1 MGVTFTKEQ
10 QQVIDLR
17 NRNLLVSAAAG
28 SGKTAVLV
36 ERIIQMILNK
46 EHPVD
51 IDRLLVVTFT
61 NAAAAEMRERIRQA
75 IDRELAVDPF
85 NGHLQKQAALLHKA
99 QITTIDSFCLFVIHN
114 HFHEIGLDPGFRV
127 ADEGELK
134 LLQQDTLNELLEQEY
149 DAADPKFLQCV
160 EYFTGGSNDRLLL
173 QYIEKLHDFAESYP
187 WPEDWLLGCMEDY
200 KAADV
205 EELNGTQWCR
215 YLTSHVCFMLQEL
228 AGKLRQACRLSER
241 PAGPYMYGEL
251 LEKEAEMLEQAS
263 MKETYQE
270 QYEIME
276 KITFGRLPSKKD
288 DSVDP
293 ALRAMAQQLRNEV
306 KKQIEKLKGD
316 FLLRS
321 PEQALAQMHRAYPMV
336 EELISLVLTYERML
350 TQKKREAN
358 MIDFGDMEHLALQI
372 LLTRE
377 DGEIVPTRA
386 AKEYREC
393 FDEILIDEYQ
403 DSNLVQEYL
412 LMAVSGEQ
420 DGRNNRFMVGD
431 VKQSIYK
438 FRLARP
444 ELFMEKYHT
453 YTKEESGCQR
463 IDLHKNFRSRREV
476 LEGVNT
482 LFQKI
487 MGQELG
493 GIVYDE
499 DAALYEGASYPENTG
514 NDTEYLI
521 FTQEEES
528 GESVRSFEARAIA
541 AKIRTLYQS
550 FQVTDK
556 ETGALRPVQYR
567 DMVILLRTNSGWAQ
581 EFKETLQKEGIP
593 AYVSLR
599 TGYFEASEIRELL
612 QFLHVIDNPRQDIPL
627 YGMMKSYFGGFGE
640 EEIAGIRAGVTDK
653 KIEGKASE
661 DKDKAGENTS
671 EENTV
676 VGDDSAEAVVAA
688 GKPVALID
696 QLRAYDG
703 DLKEKIADF
712 LTILE
717 HYRQMSVYTPIHKL
731 LEALIYTTGY
741 FQYVTAKPGG
751 EQRRANVEMLLSKAV
766 AFEQTSFYGVFHFLR
781 YIEQL
786 SKYEVDYGEA
796 DILDENADVVR
807 IMSIHKSKGLE
818 FPVCFVA
825 GLSKKFNMQD
835 TTGRLVTDMDLGMG
849 VDEID
854 SELRIQRRMTKKNV
868 VSLKMRLD
876 TLAEEMRVLYV
887 AMTRAREKLILTAV
901 VRDGEKLRE
910 QIALYENTKAEDGRM
925 RFTDLLN
932 AGSFLQFVLPAL
944 SDAQFIS
951 EGELKEQEISGE
963 CGQLLKREQF
973 MYRITREEASEEEL
987 AQKEKLRQR
996 MDRRYADEGL
1006 KELVTKTSVSELKK
1020 AQMDLDFAGELFPEK
1035 EIVPYIP
1042 AFMQEE
1048 QGMSGADRGSAYH
1061 RVMELLD
1068 FEKVLEAKAQIQ
1080 EQNQEWKQN
1089 QEQDQSQK
1097 EKHNE
1102 ENNKEMNREEN
1113 RSKKSEKSEADTY
1126 MILELERQIA
1136 LMVEKELL
1144 QKPWS
1149 EAVSVKKLVI
1159 FFQSSLAQ
1167 RMAEAQHLQKL
1178 KKEQPF
1184 VLGIAAD
1191 RVKPQ
1196 FPHEEQ
1202 VLIQGIIDAFFEEG
1216 DDLILMD
1223 YKTDAVKTGEELV
1236 KRYHTQMEYY
1246 TEALER
1252 IVGKKVKERI
1262 IYSFALGEE
1271 IRM

>member
-1 MGVTFTKEQ
+1 M
-10 QQVIDLR
+10 
-17 NRNLLVSAAAG
+17 
-28 SGKTAVLV
+28 
-36 ERIIQMILNK
+36 
-46 EHPVD
+46 
-51 IDRLLVVTFT
+51 
-61 NAAAAEMRERIRQA
+61 
-75 IDRELAVDPF
+75 
-85 NGHLQKQAALLHKA
+85 
-99 QITTIDSFCLFVIHN
+99 
-114 HFHEIGLDPGFRV
+114 
-127 ADEGELK
+127 
-134 LLQQDTLNELLEQEY
+134 
-149 DAADPKFLQCV
+149 
-160 EYFTGGSNDRLLL
+160 
-173 QYIEKLHDFAESYP
+173 
-187 WPEDWLLGCMEDY
+187 
-200 KAADV
+200 
-205 EELNGTQWCR
+205 
-215 YLTSHVCFMLQEL
+215 
-228 AGKLRQACRLSER
+228 
-241 PAGPYMYGEL
+241 
-251 LEKEAEMLEQAS
+251 
-263 MKETYQE
+263 
-270 QYEIME
+270 
-276 KITFGRLPSKKD
+276 
-288 DSVDP
+288 
-293 ALRAMAQQLRNEV
+293 
-306 KKQIEKLKGD
+306 
-316 FLLRS
+316 
-321 PEQALAQMHRAYPMV
+321 
-336 EELISLVLTYERML
+336 
-350 TQKKREAN
+350 
-358 MIDFGDMEHLALQI
+358 
-372 LLTRE
+372 
-377 DGEIVPTRA
+377 
-386 AKEYREC
+386 
-393 FDEILIDEYQ
+393 
-403 DSNLVQEYL
+403 
-412 LMAVSGEQ
+412 
-420 DGRNNRFMVGD
+420 
-431 VKQSIYK
+431 
-438 FRLARP
+438 
-444 ELFMEKYHT
+444 
-453 YTKEESGCQR
+453 
-463 IDLHKNFRSRREV
+463 
-476 LEGVNT
+476 
-482 LFQKI
+482 
-487 MGQELG
+487 
-493 GIVYDE
+493 
-499 DAALYEGASYPENTG
+499 
-514 NDTEYLI
+514 
-521 FTQEEES
+521 
-528 GESVRSFEARAIA
+528 
-541 AKIRTLYQS
+541 
-550 FQVTDK
+550 
-556 ETGALRPVQYR
+556 
-567 DMVILLRTNSGWAQ
+567 
-581 EFKETLQKEGIP
+581 
-593 AYVSLR
+593 
-599 TGYFEASEIRELL
+599 
-612 QFLHVIDNPRQDIPL
+612 
-627 YGMMKSYFGGFGE
+627 
-640 EEIAGIRAGVTDK
+640 
-653 KIEGKASE
+653 
-661 DKDKAGENTS
+661 
-671 EENTV
+671 
-676 VGDDSAEAVVAA
+676 GDDSEEAVVAA
-688 GKPVALID
+688 GKPMALID

-951 EGELKEQEISGE
+951 EGELKEQEISEE
-963 CGQLLKREQF
+963 CGQLLQREQF
-973 MYRITREEASEEEL
+973 VYQITREEASEGEL
-987 AQKEKLRQR
+987 AQKEKLQQR
-996 MDRRYADEGL
+996 MDRRYAYEGL

-1035 EIVPYIP
+1035 EVVPYIP
-1042 AFMQEE
+1042 AFMLEE

-1068 FEKVLEAKAQIQ
+1068 FEKVLEAKAQTW
-1080 EQNQEWKQN
+1080 EQDSNQWQN
-1089 QEQDQSQK
+1089 QEQDQDQDQSQQ
-1097 EKHNE
+1097 EKYNE
-1102 ENNKEMNREEN
+1102 ENKKEMNLEEN
-1113 RSKKSEKSEADTY
+1113 QSKKSEKSEADTY
-1126 MILELERQIA
+1126 MISELERQIA

-1167 RMAEAQHLQKL
+1167 RMAKAQHLQKL

>member
-1 MGVTFTKEQ
+1 MAVTFTKEQ
-10 QQVIDLR
+10 QQVIDTR

-99 QITTIDSFCLFVIHN
+99 QITTIDSFCLFVIRN

-149 DAADPKFLQCV
+149 DAADPKFLECV
-160 EYFTGGSNDRLLL
+160 EYFTGGSNDQLLI
-173 QYIEKLHDFAESYP
+173 QYIEKLYDFAESYP

-200 KAADV
+200 KIADV

-215 YLTSHVCFMLQEL
+215 YLTSHVRFMLEEL
-228 AGKLRQACRLSER
+228 AGKLRQACRLAER

-251 LEKEAEMLEQAS
+251 LEREAEMLGQAS
-263 MKETYQE
+263 KKETYQE
-270 QYEIME
+270 QYEVME

-293 ALRAMAQQLRNEV
+293 ALRTMAQQLRNEV

-321 PEQALAQMHRAYPMV
+321 PKQTLAQMQRAYPMV
-336 EELISLVLTYERML
+336 EELVSLVLTYERML

-358 MIDFGDMEHLALQI
+358 IIDFGDMEHLALQI

-377 DGEIVPTRA
+377 DGELVPTRA

-412 LMAVSGEQ
+412 LTAVSGEQ

-453 YTKEESGCQR
+453 YTKEESDCQR

-476 LEGVNT
+476 LEGVNA

-499 DAALYEGASYPENTG
+499 DAALYEGASYPENNG
-514 NDTEYLI
+514 NETEYLL

-541 AKIRTLYQS
+541 AKIRTLYQN

-567 DMVILLRTNSGWAQ
+567 DMVILLRTNSGWAE

-627 YGMMKSYFGGFGE
+627 YGTLKSYFGGFSE
-640 EEIAGIRAGVTDK
+640 EEIARIRVSATEK
-653 KIEGKASE
+653 KI
-661 DKDKAGENTS
+661 AGEDAEDNEIIGKDAEDNEIGEKEAS
-671 EENTV
+671 
-676 VGDDSAEAVVAA
+676 GEAVVTGNLPA
-688 GKPVALID
+688 ALID

-703 DLKEKIADF
+703 ELKEKIADF
-712 LTILE
+712 LAVLD
-717 HYRQMSVYTPIHKL
+717 HYRKMSVYTPIHKL

-741 FQYVTAKPGG
+741 FQYVTARPGG
-751 EQRRANVEMLLSKAV
+751 EQRRANVEMLLSKAA

-835 TTGRLVTDMDLGMG
+835 TTGRLVTDMDLGIG

-868 VSLKMRLD
+868 VSMKMRLD

-901 VRDGEKLRE
+901 VKDEEKLKE
-910 QIALYENTKAEDGRM
+910 QIALYENTKTEDGRM
-925 RFTDLLN
+925 RFTDLMN
-932 AGSFLQFVLPAL
+932 AGSFLQFVMPAL

-951 EGELKEQEISGE
+951 EGELKEQEISEE
-963 CGQLLKREQF
+963 CGQILQREQF
-973 MYRITREEASEEEL
+973 VNRITREEESEGEL
-987 AQKEKLRQR
+987 AQKEKLQQR
-996 MDRRYADEGL
+996 MNRRYADEGL

-1068 FEKVLEAKAQIQ
+1068 FEKVLEAKAKMQ
-1080 EQNQEWKQN
+1080 EQE
-1089 QEQDQSQK
+1089 
-1097 EKHNE
+1097 
-1102 ENNKEMNREEN
+1102 
-1113 RSKKSEKSEADTY
+1113 
-1126 MILELERQIA
+1126 ELERQIA

-1149 EAVSVKKLVI
+1149 EAVSVKKLAV

-1167 RMAEAQHLQKL
+1167 RMARAQHIQKL

>member
-10 QQVIDLR
+10 QQVIDTR

-85 NGHLQKQAALLHKA
+85 NEHLQKQATLLHKA
-99 QITTIDSFCLFVIHN
+99 QITTIDSFCLFVIRN

-149 DAADPKFLQCV
+149 DVADTKFLQCV
-160 EYFTGGSNDRLLL
+160 EYFTGGSNDQVLI
-173 QYIEKLHDFAESYP
+173 QYIEKLYDFAESYP

-200 KAADV
+200 KITDV

-215 YLTSHVCFMLQEL
+215 YLTSHVRFMLEEL

-263 MKETYQE
+263 KKETYQE
-270 QYEIME
+270 QYEVME

-293 ALRAMAQQLRNEV
+293 ALRVMAQQLRNEV

-321 PEQALAQMHRAYPMV
+321 PEQALAQMQRAYPMV
-336 EELISLVLTYERML
+336 EELVSLVLTYERML
-350 TQKKREAN
+350 TQKKRKAN
-358 MIDFGDMEHLALQI
+358 IIDFGDMEHLALQI
-372 LLTRE
+372 LLTKE
-377 DGEIVPTRA
+377 DGEIVPTKA

-412 LMAVSGEQ
+412 LTAVSGEQ

-453 YTKEESGCQR
+453 YTKEESDCQR

-499 DAALYEGASYPENTG
+499 DAALYEGASYPENNG
-514 NDTEYLI
+514 NETEYLL

-541 AKIRTLYQS
+541 AKIRTLYQN

-567 DMVILLRTNSGWAQ
+567 DMVILLRTNSGWAE

-627 YGMMKSYFGGFGE
+627 YGTLKSYFGGFSE
-640 EEIAGIRAGVTDK
+640 EEIARIRVGA
-653 KIEGKASE
+653 
-661 DKDKAGENTS
+661 
-671 EENTV
+671 NTV
-676 VGDDSAEAVVAA
+676 VENASKETVVAVNR
-688 GKPVALID
+688 PTALID
-696 QLRAYDG
+696 QLRVYDG
-703 DLKEKIADF
+703 ELKEKIADF
-712 LTILE
+712 LATLD
-717 HYRQMSVYTPIHKL
+717 HYRKMSVYTPIHNL

-751 EQRRANVEMLLSKAV
+751 EQRRANVEMLLSKAA

-835 TTGRLVTDMDLGMG
+835 TTGRLVTDMDLGIG

-901 VRDGEKLRE
+901 VKDEEKLKE
-910 QIALYENTKAEDGRM
+910 QIALYENTKTEDGRM
-925 RFTDLLN
+925 RFTDLMN

-951 EGELKEQEISGE
+951 EGELKEQEISEE
-963 CGQLLKREQF
+963 CGQILQREQF
-973 MYRITREEASEEEL
+973 VYRITREEASEGEL
-987 AQKEKLRQR
+987 AQKEKLQQR

-1068 FEKVLEAKAQIQ
+1068 FEKVL
-1080 EQNQEWKQN
+1080 NQENK
-1089 QEQDQSQK
+1089 
-1097 EKHNE
+1097 
-1102 ENNKEMNREEN
+1102 KEMNREEN
-1113 RSKKSEKSEADTY
+1113 QSKKSEKSGADTY
-1126 MILELERQIA
+1126 MITELERQIA
-1136 LMVEKELL
+1136 VMVEKELL

-1149 EAVSVKKLVI
+1149 EAVSVKKLVV
-1159 FFQSSLAQ
+1159 FFKSSLAQ
-1167 RMAEAQHLQKL
+1167 RMAKAQHLQKL

>member
-1 MGVTFTKEQ
+1 
-10 QQVIDLR
+10 
-17 NRNLLVSAAAG
+17 
-28 SGKTAVLV
+28 
-36 ERIIQMILNK
+36 
-46 EHPVD
+46 
-51 IDRLLVVTFT
+51 
-61 NAAAAEMRERIRQA
+61 
-75 IDRELAVDPF
+75 
-85 NGHLQKQAALLHKA
+85 
-99 QITTIDSFCLFVIHN
+99 
-114 HFHEIGLDPGFRV
+114 
-127 ADEGELK
+127 
-134 LLQQDTLNELLEQEY
+134 
-149 DAADPKFLQCV
+149 
-160 EYFTGGSNDRLLL
+160 
-173 QYIEKLHDFAESYP
+173 
-187 WPEDWLLGCMEDY
+187 
-200 KAADV
+200 
-205 EELNGTQWCR
+205 
-215 YLTSHVCFMLQEL
+215 
-228 AGKLRQACRLSER
+228 
-241 PAGPYMYGEL
+241 
-251 LEKEAEMLEQAS
+251 
-263 MKETYQE
+263 
-270 QYEIME
+270 
-276 KITFGRLPSKKD
+276 
-288 DSVDP
+288 
-293 ALRAMAQQLRNEV
+293 
-306 KKQIEKLKGD
+306 
-316 FLLRS
+316 
-321 PEQALAQMHRAYPMV
+321 
-336 EELISLVLTYERML
+336 
-350 TQKKREAN
+350 
-358 MIDFGDMEHLALQI
+358 
-372 LLTRE
+372 
-377 DGEIVPTRA
+377 
-386 AKEYREC
+386 
-393 FDEILIDEYQ
+393 
-403 DSNLVQEYL
+403 
-412 LMAVSGEQ
+412 
-420 DGRNNRFMVGD
+420 
-431 VKQSIYK
+431 
-438 FRLARP
+438 
-444 ELFMEKYHT
+444 
-453 YTKEESGCQR
+453 
-463 IDLHKNFRSRREV
+463 
-476 LEGVNT
+476 
-482 LFQKI
+482 
-487 MGQELG
+487 
-493 GIVYDE
+493 
-499 DAALYEGASYPENTG
+499 
-514 NDTEYLI
+514 
-521 FTQEEES
+521 
-528 GESVRSFEARAIA
+528 
-541 AKIRTLYQS
+541 
-550 FQVTDK
+550 
-556 ETGALRPVQYR
+556 
-567 DMVILLRTNSGWAQ
+567 
-581 EFKETLQKEGIP
+581 
-593 AYVSLR
+593 
-599 TGYFEASEIRELL
+599 
-612 QFLHVIDNPRQDIPL
+612 
-627 YGMMKSYFGGFGE
+627 
-640 EEIAGIRAGVTDK
+640 
-653 KIEGKASE
+653 
-661 DKDKAGENTS
+661 
-671 EENTV
+671 
-676 VGDDSAEAVVAA
+676 
-688 GKPVALID
+688 
-696 QLRAYDG
+696 
-703 DLKEKIADF
+703 
-712 LTILE
+712 
-717 HYRQMSVYTPIHKL
+717 MSVYTPIHKL

-951 EGELKEQEISGE
+951 EGELKEQEISEE
-963 CGQLLKREQF
+963 CGQLLQREQF

-1167 RMAEAQHLQKL
+1167 RMAKAQHLQKL

>member
-10 QQVIDLR
+10 QQVIDTR

-85 NGHLQKQAALLHKA
+85 NEHLQKQAALLHKA
-99 QITTIDSFCLFVIHN
+99 QITTIDSFCLFAIRN

-149 DAADPKFLQCV
+149 DAADTKFLQCV
-160 EYFTGGSNDRLLL
+160 EYFTGGSNDQVLI
-173 QYIEKLHDFAESYP
+173 QYIEKLYDFAESYP

-200 KAADV
+200 KIADV
-205 EELNGTQWCR
+205 EELNGTQWCS
-215 YLTSHVCFMLQEL
+215 YLTSHVRFMLEEL
-228 AGKLRQACRLSER
+228 AGKLRQACGLSER

-263 MKETYQE
+263 KKETYQE
-270 QYEIME
+270 QYEVME

-321 PEQALAQMHRAYPMV
+321 PEQALAQMQRACPMV
-336 EELISLVLTYERML
+336 EELVSLVLTYERML

-358 MIDFGDMEHLALQI
+358 IIDFGDMEHLALQI
-372 LLTRE
+372 LLTKE
-377 DGEIVPTRA
+377 DGEIVPTKA

-412 LMAVSGEQ
+412 LTAVSGEQ

-453 YTKEESGCQR
+453 YTKEESDCQR

-499 DAALYEGASYPENTG
+499 EAALYEGASYPENTG
-514 NDTEYLI
+514 NETEYLI

-541 AKIRTLYQS
+541 AKIRTLYQN

-567 DMVILLRTNSGWAQ
+567 DMVILLRTNSGWAE

-627 YGMMKSYFGGFGE
+627 YGTLKSYFGGFSE
-640 EEIAGIRAGVTDK
+640 EEIARIRVDETVK
-653 KIEGKASE
+653 KI
-661 DKDKAGENTS
+661 
-671 EENTV
+671 
-676 VGDDSAEAVVAA
+676 A
-688 GKPVALID
+688 GKGALEEAAVTVNRPAALID
-696 QLRAYDG
+696 QLRAYAG
-703 DLKEKIADF
+703 ELREKIEDF
-712 LTILE
+712 LATLD
-717 HYRQMSVYTPIHKL
+717 HYRKMSVYTPIHKL

-751 EQRRANVEMLLSKAV
+751 EQRRANVEMLLSKAA

-835 TTGRLVTDMDLGMG
+835 TTGRLVTDMDLGIG

-901 VRDGEKLRE
+901 VKDEEKLKE
-910 QIALYENTKAEDGRM
+910 QIALYENTKADDGRM
-925 RFTDLLN
+925 RFTDLMN

-951 EGELKEQEISGE
+951 EGELKEQEISEE
-963 CGQLLKREQF
+963 CGQILQREQF
-973 MYRITREEASEEEL
+973 VYRITSKEASEGEL
-987 AQKEKLRQR
+987 AQKEKLQQR

-1068 FEKVLEAKAQIQ
+1068 FEKVL
-1080 EQNQEWKQN
+1080 NQ
-1089 QEQDQSQK
+1089 
-1097 EKHNE
+1097 

-1113 RSKKSEKSEADTY
+1113 QSKKSEKSGADTY
-1126 MILELERQIA
+1126 MISELERQIA
-1136 LMVEKELL
+1136 VMVEKELL

-1149 EAVSVKKLVI
+1149 EAVSVKKLVV
-1159 FFQSSLAQ
+1159 FFKSSLAQ
-1167 RMAEAQHLQKL
+1167 RMAKAQHLQKL

-1216 DDLILMD
+1216 DDLVLMD

-1246 TEALER
+1246 TEALEC

>member
-1 MGVTFTKEQ
+1 
-10 QQVIDLR
+10 
-17 NRNLLVSAAAG
+17 
-28 SGKTAVLV
+28 
-36 ERIIQMILNK
+36 
-46 EHPVD
+46 
-51 IDRLLVVTFT
+51 
-61 NAAAAEMRERIRQA
+61 
-75 IDRELAVDPF
+75 
-85 NGHLQKQAALLHKA
+85 
-99 QITTIDSFCLFVIHN
+99 
-114 HFHEIGLDPGFRV
+114 
-127 ADEGELK
+127 
-134 LLQQDTLNELLEQEY
+134 
-149 DAADPKFLQCV
+149 
-160 EYFTGGSNDRLLL
+160 
-173 QYIEKLHDFAESYP
+173 
-187 WPEDWLLGCMEDY
+187 
-200 KAADV
+200 
-205 EELNGTQWCR
+205 
-215 YLTSHVCFMLQEL
+215 
-228 AGKLRQACRLSER
+228 
-241 PAGPYMYGEL
+241 
-251 LEKEAEMLEQAS
+251 
-263 MKETYQE
+263 
-270 QYEIME
+270 
-276 KITFGRLPSKKD
+276 
-288 DSVDP
+288 
-293 ALRAMAQQLRNEV
+293 
-306 KKQIEKLKGD
+306 
-316 FLLRS
+316 
-321 PEQALAQMHRAYPMV
+321 
-336 EELISLVLTYERML
+336 
-350 TQKKREAN
+350 
-358 MIDFGDMEHLALQI
+358 
-372 LLTRE
+372 
-377 DGEIVPTRA
+377 
-386 AKEYREC
+386 
-393 FDEILIDEYQ
+393 
-403 DSNLVQEYL
+403 
-412 LMAVSGEQ
+412 
-420 DGRNNRFMVGD
+420 
-431 VKQSIYK
+431 
-438 FRLARP
+438 
-444 ELFMEKYHT
+444 
-453 YTKEESGCQR
+453 
-463 IDLHKNFRSRREV
+463 
-476 LEGVNT
+476 
-482 LFQKI
+482 
-487 MGQELG
+487 
-493 GIVYDE
+493 
-499 DAALYEGASYPENTG
+499 
-514 NDTEYLI
+514 
-521 FTQEEES
+521 
-528 GESVRSFEARAIA
+528 
-541 AKIRTLYQS
+541 
-550 FQVTDK
+550 
-556 ETGALRPVQYR
+556 
-567 DMVILLRTNSGWAQ
+567 
-581 EFKETLQKEGIP
+581 
-593 AYVSLR
+593 
-599 TGYFEASEIRELL
+599 
-612 QFLHVIDNPRQDIPL
+612 
-627 YGMMKSYFGGFGE
+627 
-640 EEIAGIRAGVTDK
+640 
-653 KIEGKASE
+653 
-661 DKDKAGENTS
+661 
-671 EENTV
+671 
-676 VGDDSAEAVVAA
+676 
-688 GKPVALID
+688 
-696 QLRAYDG
+696 
-703 DLKEKIADF
+703 
-712 LTILE
+712 
-717 HYRQMSVYTPIHKL
+717 MSVYTPIHKL

-973 MYRITREEASEEEL
+973 MYRITREEAPEEEL

-1167 RMAEAQHLQKL
+1167 RMAKAQHLQKL

>member
-85 NGHLQKQAALLHKA
+85 NEHLQKQAALLHKA
-99 QITTIDSFCLFVIHN
+99 QITTIDSFCLFVIRN

-149 DAADPKFLQCV
+149 DAADSKFLQCV
-160 EYFTGGSNDRLLL
+160 EYFTGGSNDRLLM

-187 WPEDWLLGCMEDY
+187 WPEDWLLGCMADY

-215 YLTSHVCFMLQEL
+215 YLTSHVRFMLQEL

-251 LEKEAEMLEQAS
+251 LEKETEMLEQAS
-263 MKETYQE
+263 KKETYQE
-270 QYEIME
+270 QYEVME

-321 PEQALAQMHRAYPMV
+321 PEQALAQMHRAYPMI
-336 EELISLVLTYERML
+336 EELVSLVLTYERML

-358 MIDFGDMEHLALQI
+358 IIDFGDMEHLALQI

-412 LMAVSGEQ
+412 LTAVSGEQ

-453 YTKEESGCQR
+453 YTKEESNCQR

-567 DMVILLRTNSGWAQ
+567 DMVILLRTNSGWAE

-627 YGMMKSYFGGFGE
+627 YGTLKSYFGGFGE

-661 DKDKAGENTS
+661 DEDKVAENTS

-676 VGDDSAEAVVAA
+676 VGNDSAEAAVAA
-688 GKPVALID
+688 NKPMALID
-696 QLRAYDG
+696 QLRAYEG

-712 LTILE
+712 LTILD

-825 GLSKKFNMQD
+825 GLAKKFNMQD

-951 EGELKEQEISGE
+951 EGELKEQEISEE
-963 CGQLLKREQF
+963 CGQLLQREQF
-973 MYRITREEASEEEL
+973 VYRITREEASEGEL
-987 AQKEKLRQR
+987 AQKKKLQQR
-996 MDRRYADEGL
+996 MDRRYAYEGL

-1042 AFMQEE
+1042 AFMLEE

-1097 EKHNE
+1097 EEHNE

-1178 KKEQPF
+1178 KKEQLF

>member
-1 MGVTFTKEQ
+1 MAVTFTKEQ
-10 QQVIDLR
+10 QQVIDTR

-99 QITTIDSFCLFVIHN
+99 QITTIDSFCLFVIRN

-149 DAADPKFLQCV
+149 DAADPKFLECV
-160 EYFTGGSNDRLLL
+160 EYFTGGSNDQLLI
-173 QYIEKLHDFAESYP
+173 QYIEKLYDFAESYP

-200 KAADV
+200 KIADV

-215 YLTSHVCFMLQEL
+215 YLTSHVRFMLEEL
-228 AGKLRQACRLSER
+228 AGKLRQACRLAER

-251 LEKEAEMLEQAS
+251 LEREAEMLGQAS
-263 MKETYQE
+263 KKETYQE
-270 QYEIME
+270 QYEVME

-293 ALRAMAQQLRNEV
+293 ALRTMAQQLRNEV

-321 PEQALAQMHRAYPMV
+321 PKQTLAQMQRAYPMV
-336 EELISLVLTYERML
+336 EELVSLVLTYERML

-358 MIDFGDMEHLALQI
+358 IIDFGDMEHLALQI

-377 DGEIVPTRA
+377 DGELVPTRA

-412 LMAVSGEQ
+412 LTAVSGEQ

-453 YTKEESGCQR
+453 YTKEESDCQR

-476 LEGVNT
+476 LEGVNA

-499 DAALYEGASYPENTG
+499 DAALYEGASYPENNG
-514 NDTEYLI
+514 NETEYLL

-541 AKIRTLYQS
+541 AKIRTLYQN

-567 DMVILLRTNSGWAQ
+567 DMVILLRTNSGWAE

-627 YGMMKSYFGGFGE
+627 YGTLKSYFGGFSE
-640 EEIAGIRAGVTDK
+640 EEIARIRVSATEK
-653 KIEGKASE
+653 KI
-661 DKDKAGENTS
+661 AGEDAEDNEIIGKDAEDNEIGEKEAS
-671 EENTV
+671 
-676 VGDDSAEAVVAA
+676 GEAVVTGNLPA
-688 GKPVALID
+688 ALID

-703 DLKEKIADF
+703 ELKEKIADF
-712 LTILE
+712 LAVLD
-717 HYRQMSVYTPIHKL
+717 HYRKMSVYTPIHKL

-741 FQYVTAKPGG
+741 FQYVTARPGG
-751 EQRRANVEMLLSKAV
+751 EQRRANVEMLLSKAA

-835 TTGRLVTDMDLGMG
+835 TTGRLVTDMDLGIG

-868 VSLKMRLD
+868 VSMKMRLD

-901 VRDGEKLRE
+901 VKDEEKLKE
-910 QIALYENTKAEDGRM
+910 QIALYENTKTEDGRM
-925 RFTDLLN
+925 RFTDLMN
-932 AGSFLQFVLPAL
+932 AGSFLQFVMPAL

-951 EGELKEQEISGE
+951 EGELKEQEISEE
-963 CGQLLKREQF
+963 CGQILQREQF
-973 MYRITREEASEEEL
+973 VNRITREEESEGEL
-987 AQKEKLRQR
+987 AQKEKLQQR
-996 MDRRYADEGL
+996 MNRRYADEGL

-1068 FEKVLEAKAQIQ
+1068 FEKVLEAKAKMQ
-1080 EQNQEWKQN
+1080 EQE
-1089 QEQDQSQK
+1089 
-1097 EKHNE
+1097 
-1102 ENNKEMNREEN
+1102 
-1113 RSKKSEKSEADTY
+1113 
-1126 MILELERQIA
+1126 ELERQIA

-1149 EAVSVKKLVI
+1149 EAVSVKKLAV

-1167 RMAEAQHLQKL
+1167 RMARAQHLQKL

>member
-1 MGVTFTKEQ
+1 
-10 QQVIDLR
+10 
-17 NRNLLVSAAAG
+17 
-28 SGKTAVLV
+28 
-36 ERIIQMILNK
+36 
-46 EHPVD
+46 
-51 IDRLLVVTFT
+51 
-61 NAAAAEMRERIRQA
+61 
-75 IDRELAVDPF
+75 
-85 NGHLQKQAALLHKA
+85 
-99 QITTIDSFCLFVIHN
+99 
-114 HFHEIGLDPGFRV
+114 
-127 ADEGELK
+127 
-134 LLQQDTLNELLEQEY
+134 
-149 DAADPKFLQCV
+149 
-160 EYFTGGSNDRLLL
+160 
-173 QYIEKLHDFAESYP
+173 
-187 WPEDWLLGCMEDY
+187 
-200 KAADV
+200 
-205 EELNGTQWCR
+205 
-215 YLTSHVCFMLQEL
+215 
-228 AGKLRQACRLSER
+228 
-241 PAGPYMYGEL
+241 
-251 LEKEAEMLEQAS
+251 
-263 MKETYQE
+263 
-270 QYEIME
+270 
-276 KITFGRLPSKKD
+276 
-288 DSVDP
+288 
-293 ALRAMAQQLRNEV
+293 
-306 KKQIEKLKGD
+306 
-316 FLLRS
+316 
-321 PEQALAQMHRAYPMV
+321 
-336 EELISLVLTYERML
+336 
-350 TQKKREAN
+350 
-358 MIDFGDMEHLALQI
+358 
-372 LLTRE
+372 
-377 DGEIVPTRA
+377 
-386 AKEYREC
+386 
-393 FDEILIDEYQ
+393 
-403 DSNLVQEYL
+403 
-412 LMAVSGEQ
+412 
-420 DGRNNRFMVGD
+420 
-431 VKQSIYK
+431 
-438 FRLARP
+438 
-444 ELFMEKYHT
+444 MEKYHT
-453 YTKEESGCQR
+453 YTKEESDCQR

-487 MGQELG
+487 MGKELG

-499 DAALYEGASYPENTG
+499 DAALYEGASYPENNG
-514 NDTEYLI
+514 NETEYLL

-541 AKIRTLYQS
+541 AKIRALYQN

-567 DMVILLRTNSGWAQ
+567 DMVILLRTNSGWAE

-627 YGMMKSYFGGFGE
+627 YGTLKSYFGGFSE
-640 EEIAGIRAGVTDK
+640 EEIARIRVGETGR
-653 KIEGKASE
+653 KI
-661 DKDKAGENTS
+661 
-671 EENTV
+671 
-676 VGDDSAEAVVAA
+676 A
-688 GKPVALID
+688 GKGALEEVAVTVNRPAALID
-696 QLRAYDG
+696 QLRAYEG
-703 DLKEKIADF
+703 ELKEKIADF
-712 LTILE
+712 LTTLD

-741 FQYVTAKPGG
+741 FQYVTAKLGG
-751 EQRRANVEMLLSKAV
+751 EQRRANVEMLLSKAA

-835 TTGRLVTDMDLGMG
+835 TTGRLVTDMDLGIG

-901 VRDGEKLRE
+901 VKDEEKLKE
-910 QIALYENTKAEDGRM
+910 QIALYENTKADDGRM

-951 EGELKEQEISGE
+951 EGELKEQEISEE
-963 CGQLLKREQF
+963 CGQILQREQF
-973 MYRITREEASEEEL
+973 VYRITREEESEGEL
-987 AQKEKLRQR
+987 AQKEKLQQR

-1068 FEKVLEAKAQIQ
+1068 FEKVLEVEAKAKTWEQ
-1080 EQNQEWKQN
+1080 EQE
-1089 QEQDQSQK
+1089 
-1097 EKHNE
+1097 
-1102 ENNKEMNREEN
+1102 
-1113 RSKKSEKSEADTY
+1113 
-1126 MILELERQIA
+1126 ELERQIA
-1136 LMVEKELL
+1136 LMVEKDLL

-1149 EAVSVKKLVI
+1149 EAISVKKLVV

-1167 RMAEAQHLQKL
+1167 RMARAQHLQKL

>member
-10 QQVIDLR
+10 QQVIDTR
-17 NRNLLVSAAAG
+17 NRNLLISAAAG

-61 NAAAAEMRERIRQA
+61 NAAAAQMRERIRQA
-75 IDRELAVDPF
+75 IDRELSQDPF
-85 NGHLQKQAALLHKA
+85 NEHLQRQAALLHKA
-99 QITTIDSFCLFVIHN
+99 QITTIDSFCLFVIRN

-149 DAADPKFLQCV
+149 DAADTKFLQCV
-160 EYFTGGSNDRLLL
+160 EYFTGGSNDRLLI
-173 QYIEKLHDFAESYP
+173 QYIEKLYDFAESYP
-187 WPEDWLLGCMEDY
+187 WPGDWLSGCLEDY
-200 KAADV
+200 KIADV

-215 YLTSHVCFMLQEL
+215 YLTSHVCFMLEEL
-228 AGKLRQACRLSER
+228 AGKLRHACRLAEC

-263 MKETYQE
+263 KKETYQE
-270 QYEIME
+270 QYEVME

-306 KKQIEKLKGD
+306 KKQIEKLKGE

-321 PEQALAQMHRAYPMV
+321 PEQALAQMQRAYPMV
-336 EELISLVLTYERML
+336 EELVLLVLTYERML

-358 MIDFGDMEHLALQI
+358 IIDFGDMEHLALQI
-372 LLTRE
+372 LLTKE
-377 DGEIVPTRA
+377 DGKIVPTKA

-412 LMAVSGEQ
+412 LTAVSGEQ

-453 YTKEESGCQR
+453 YTKEESDCQR

-499 DAALYEGASYPENTG
+499 DAALYEGASYPENNG
-514 NDTEYLI
+514 NKTEYLI

-541 AKIRTLYQS
+541 SKIRTLYQS

-567 DMVILLRTNSGWAQ
+567 DMVILLRTNSGWAE

-627 YGMMKSYFGGFGE
+627 YGTLKSYFGGFSE
-640 EEIAGIRAGVTDK
+640 EEIARIRVGSTDNRP
-653 KIEGKASE
+653 A
-661 DKDKAGENTS
+661 
-671 EENTV
+671 
-676 VGDDSAEAVVAA
+676 
-688 GKPVALID
+688 ALID

-712 LTILE
+712 LVTLDY
-717 HYRQMSVYTPIHKL
+717 YRKISVYTPIHKL

-751 EQRRANVEMLLSKAV
+751 EQRRANVEMLLSKAA

-835 TTGRLVTDMDLGMG
+835 TTGRLVTDMDLGIG

-901 VRDGEKLRE
+901 VKDEEKLKE
-910 QIALYENTKAEDGRM
+910 QIALYENTKGEDGRM
-925 RFTDLLN
+925 RFTDLMN

-951 EGELKEQEISGE
+951 EGELKEQKIIEE
-963 CGQLLKREQF
+963 CGQILQREQF
-973 MYRITREEASEEEL
+973 VYRITSQEASEGEL
-987 AQKEKLRQR
+987 LQKQKLQQR
-996 MDRRYADEGL
+996 MDRRYAYEGL

-1042 AFMQEE
+1042 SFMQEAQE
-1048 QGMSGADRGSAYH
+1048 MSGADRGSAYH

-1068 FEKVLEAKAQIQ
+1068 FEKVL
-1080 EQNQEWKQN
+1080 
-1089 QEQDQSQK
+1089 DR
-1097 EKHNE
+1097 
-1102 ENNKEMNREEN
+1102 ENNKEMNREEK
-1113 RSKKSEKSEADTY
+1113 RSKESEKSGADTY

-1149 EAVSVKKLVI
+1149 EAVSMKKLVV
-1159 FFQSSLAQ
+1159 FFKTSLAQ
-1167 RMAEAQHLQKL
+1167 RMAKAQHLQKL

-1216 DDLILMD
+1216 DDLVLMD

>member
-1 MGVTFTKEQ
+1 MAVTFTKEQ
-10 QQVIDLR
+10 QQVIDTR

-99 QITTIDSFCLFVIHN
+99 QITTIDSFCLFVIRN

-149 DAADPKFLQCV
+149 DAADPKFLECV
-160 EYFTGGSNDRLLL
+160 EYFTGGSNDQLLI
-173 QYIEKLHDFAESYP
+173 QYIEKLYDFAESYP

-200 KAADV
+200 KIADV

-215 YLTSHVCFMLQEL
+215 YLTSHVRFMLEEL
-228 AGKLRQACRLSER
+228 AGKLRQACRLAER

-251 LEKEAEMLEQAS
+251 LEREAEMLGQAS
-263 MKETYQE
+263 KKETYQE
-270 QYEIME
+270 QYEVME

-293 ALRAMAQQLRNEV
+293 ALRTMAQQLRNEV

-321 PEQALAQMHRAYPMV
+321 PKQTLAQMQRACPMV
-336 EELISLVLTYERML
+336 EELVSLVLTYERML

-358 MIDFGDMEHLALQI
+358 IIDFGDMEHLALQI
-372 LLTRE
+372 LLTKE
-377 DGEIVPTRA
+377 DGEIVPTKA

-412 LMAVSGEQ
+412 LTAVSGEQ

-453 YTKEESGCQR
+453 YTKEESDCQR

-476 LEGVNT
+476 LEGVNI

-499 DAALYEGASYPENTG
+499 DAALYEGAFYPENTG
-514 NDTEYLI
+514 NETEYLI

-541 AKIRTLYQS
+541 AKIRTLYQN

-567 DMVILLRTNSGWAQ
+567 DMVILLRTNSGWAE

-627 YGMMKSYFGGFGE
+627 YGTLKSYFGGFSE
-640 EEIAGIRAGVTDK
+640 EEIARIRVSATEK
-653 KIEGKASE
+653 KI
-661 DKDKAGENTS
+661 AGEDAEDNEIIGEDAEDNEIGEKEAS
-671 EENTV
+671 
-676 VGDDSAEAVVAA
+676 GEAVVTGNLPA
-688 GKPVALID
+688 ALID

-703 DLKEKIADF
+703 ELKEKIADF
-712 LTILE
+712 LAVLD
-717 HYRQMSVYTPIHKL
+717 HYRKMSVYTPIHKL

-741 FQYVTAKPGG
+741 FQYVTARPGG
-751 EQRRANVEMLLSKAV
+751 EQRRANVEMLLSKAA

-835 TTGRLVTDMDLGMG
+835 TTGRLVTDMDLGIG

-868 VSLKMRLD
+868 VSMKMRLD

-901 VRDGEKLRE
+901 VKDEEKLKE
-910 QIALYENTKAEDGRM
+910 QIALYENTKTEDGRM
-925 RFTDLLN
+925 RFTDLMN
-932 AGSFLQFVLPAL
+932 AGSFLQFVMPAL

-951 EGELKEQEISGE
+951 DGELKEQEISEE
-963 CGQLLKREQF
+963 CGQILQREQF
-973 MYRITREEASEEEL
+973 VNRITREEESEGEL
-987 AQKEKLRQR
+987 AQKEKLQQR
-996 MDRRYADEGL
+996 MNRRYADEGL

-1068 FEKVLEAKAQIQ
+1068 FEKVLEAKAKMQ
-1080 EQNQEWKQN
+1080 EQE
-1089 QEQDQSQK
+1089 
-1097 EKHNE
+1097 
-1102 ENNKEMNREEN
+1102 
-1113 RSKKSEKSEADTY
+1113 
-1126 MILELERQIA
+1126 ELERQIA

-1149 EAVSVKKLVI
+1149 EAVSVKKLAV

-1167 RMAEAQHLQKL
+1167 RMARAQHLQKL

>member
-10 QQVIDLR
+10 QQVIDTR

-85 NGHLQKQAALLHKA
+85 NEHLQKQAALLHKA
-99 QITTIDSFCLFVIHN
+99 QITTIDSFCLFVIRN

-160 EYFTGGSNDRLLL
+160 EYFTGGSNDRLLM
-173 QYIEKLHDFAESYP
+173 QYIEKLYDFAESYP

-200 KAADV
+200 KIADV
-205 EELNGTQWCR
+205 GELNGTQWCR
-215 YLTSHVCFMLQEL
+215 YLTSHVRFMLEEL

-263 MKETYQE
+263 KKEIYQE
-270 QYEIME
+270 QYEVME

-293 ALRAMAQQLRNEV
+293 ALRTMAQQLRNEV

-321 PEQALAQMHRAYPMV
+321 PEQALAQMQRACPMV
-336 EELISLVLTYERML
+336 EELVSLVLTYERML

-358 MIDFGDMEHLALQI
+358 IIDFGDMEHLALQI
-372 LLTRE
+372 LLTKE
-377 DGEIVPTRA
+377 DGEIVPTKA

-412 LMAVSGEQ
+412 LTAVSGEQ

-453 YTKEESGCQR
+453 YTKEESNCQR

-514 NDTEYLI
+514 NDMEYLI

-627 YGMMKSYFGGFGE
+627 YGTLKSYFGGFSE
-640 EEIAGIRAGVTDK
+640 EEIARIRVGETGR
-653 KIEGKASE
+653 KI
-661 DKDKAGENTS
+661 
-671 EENTV
+671 
-676 VGDDSAEAVVAA
+676 A
-688 GKPVALID
+688 GKGALEEVAVTVNRPAALID
-696 QLRAYDG
+696 QLRAYEG
-703 DLKEKIADF
+703 ELKEKIADF
-712 LTILE
+712 LTTLD

-751 EQRRANVEMLLSKAV
+751 EQRRANVEMLLSKAA

-835 TTGRLVTDMDLGMG
+835 TTGRLVTDMDLGIG

-901 VRDGEKLRE
+901 VKDEEKLKE
-910 QIALYENTKAEDGRM
+910 QIALYENTKADDGRM

-951 EGELKEQEISGE
+951 EGELKEQEISEE
-963 CGQLLKREQF
+963 CGQILQREQF
-973 MYRITREEASEEEL
+973 VYRITREEESEGEL
-987 AQKEKLRQR
+987 AQKEKLQQR

-1048 QGMSGADRGSAYH
+1048 QGMCGADRGSAYH

-1068 FEKVLEAKAQIQ
+1068 FEKVLEAKAKTWEQ
-1080 EQNQEWKQN
+1080 EQE
-1089 QEQDQSQK
+1089 
-1097 EKHNE
+1097 
-1102 ENNKEMNREEN
+1102 
-1113 RSKKSEKSEADTY
+1113 
-1126 MILELERQIA
+1126 ELERQIA
-1136 LMVEKELL
+1136 VMVEKDLL

-1149 EAVSVKKLVI
+1149 EAVSVKKLVV
-1159 FFQSSLAQ
+1159 FFKSSLAQ
-1167 RMAEAQHLQKL
+1167 RMAKAQHLQKL

-1262 IYSFALGEE
+1262 IYSFALGAE

>member
-1 MGVTFTKEQ
+1 ME
-10 QQVIDLR
+10 
-17 NRNLLVSAAAG
+17 
-28 SGKTAVLV
+28 
-36 ERIIQMILNK
+36 
-46 EHPVD
+46 
-51 IDRLLVVTFT
+51 
-61 NAAAAEMRERIRQA
+61 
-75 IDRELAVDPF
+75 
-85 NGHLQKQAALLHKA
+85 
-99 QITTIDSFCLFVIHN
+99 
-114 HFHEIGLDPGFRV
+114 
-127 ADEGELK
+127 
-134 LLQQDTLNELLEQEY
+134 ELLEAFYASGDSRFERFVETFAQGKTDAGIEDYIRQVYDFSQSNPYPEQWIEACRNELADEKSGRWMDFLMEDLKRQVMELKDQMEEARDICLEDEFLCAYEPAFSEDVHMLKGLAEAEAFPAFHERLFAAGFGRLATVRSKEADPEKKAYVTGCRNRVKEAVKEMKKMYCFDSVESMFADLCGTREAIGMLLDLAEDFARRFQEKKRDKNLVDFNDLEHEALKVLIRREDGKTVY
-149 DAADPKFLQCV
+149 TDAAD
-160 EYFTGGSNDRLLL
+160 
-173 QYIEKLHDFAESYP
+173 
-187 WPEDWLLGCMEDY
+187 
-200 KAADV
+200 
-205 EELNGTQWCR
+205 EL
-215 YLTSHVCFMLQEL
+215 
-228 AGKLRQACRLSER
+228 
-241 PAGPYMYGEL
+241 
-251 LEKEAEMLEQAS
+251 S
-263 MKETYQE
+263 MQ
-270 QYEIME
+270 
-276 KITFGRLPSKKD
+276 
-288 DSVDP
+288 
-293 ALRAMAQQLRNEV
+293 
-306 KKQIEKLKGD
+306 
-316 FLLRS
+316 
-321 PEQALAQMHRAYPMV
+321 
-336 EELISLVLTYERML
+336 
-350 TQKKREAN
+350 
-358 MIDFGDMEHLALQI
+358 
-372 LLTRE
+372 
-377 DGEIVPTRA
+377 
-386 AKEYREC
+386 YREV
-393 FDEILIDEYQ
+393 LVDEYQ

-627 YGMMKSYFGGFGE
+627 YGTMKSYFGGFGE
-640 EEIAGIRAGVTDK
+640 EEIARIRAGVTDK

-688 GKPVALID
+688 GKPMALID

-951 EGELKEQEISGE
+951 EGELKEQEISEE
-963 CGQLLKREQF
+963 CGQLLQREQF

-1167 RMAEAQHLQKL
+1167 RMAKAQHLQKL

>member
-10 QQVIDLR
+10 QQVIDTR

-85 NGHLQKQAALLHKA
+85 NEHLQKQAALLHKA
-99 QITTIDSFCLFVIHN
+99 QITTIDSFCLFVIRN

-160 EYFTGGSNDRLLL
+160 EYFTGGSNDRLLM
-173 QYIEKLHDFAESYP
+173 QYIEKLYDFAESYP

-200 KAADV
+200 KIADV
-205 EELNGTQWCR
+205 GELNGTQWCR
-215 YLTSHVCFMLQEL
+215 YLTSHVRFMLEEL

-263 MKETYQE
+263 KKEIYQE
-270 QYEIME
+270 QYEVME

-293 ALRAMAQQLRNEV
+293 ALRTMAQQLRNEV

-321 PEQALAQMHRAYPMV
+321 PEQALAQMQRACPMV
-336 EELISLVLTYERML
+336 EELVSLVLTYERML

-358 MIDFGDMEHLALQI
+358 IIDFGDMEHLALQI
-372 LLTRE
+372 LLTKE
-377 DGEIVPTRA
+377 DGEIVPTKA

-412 LMAVSGEQ
+412 LTAVSGEQ

-453 YTKEESGCQR
+453 YTKEESNCQR

-514 NDTEYLI
+514 NDMEYLI

-627 YGMMKSYFGGFGE
+627 YGTLKSYFGGFSE
-640 EEIAGIRAGVTDK
+640 EEIARIRVGETGR
-653 KIEGKASE
+653 KI
-661 DKDKAGENTS
+661 
-671 EENTV
+671 
-676 VGDDSAEAVVAA
+676 A
-688 GKPVALID
+688 GKGALEEVAVTVNRPAALID
-696 QLRAYDG
+696 QLRAYEG
-703 DLKEKIADF
+703 ELKEKIADF
-712 LTILE
+712 LTTLD

-751 EQRRANVEMLLSKAV
+751 EQRRANVEMLLSKAA

-835 TTGRLVTDMDLGMG
+835 TTGRLVTDMDLGIG

-901 VRDGEKLRE
+901 VKDEEKLKE
-910 QIALYENTKAEDGRM
+910 QIALYENTKADDGRM

-951 EGELKEQEISGE
+951 EGELKEQEISEE
-963 CGQLLKREQF
+963 CGQILQREQF
-973 MYRITREEASEEEL
+973 VYRITREEESEGEL
-987 AQKEKLRQR
+987 AQKEKLQQR

-1048 QGMSGADRGSAYH
+1048 QGMCGADRGSAYH

-1068 FEKVLEAKAQIQ
+1068 FEKVLEAKAKTWEQ
-1080 EQNQEWKQN
+1080 EQE
-1089 QEQDQSQK
+1089 
-1097 EKHNE
+1097 
-1102 ENNKEMNREEN
+1102 
-1113 RSKKSEKSEADTY
+1113 
-1126 MILELERQIA
+1126 ELERQIA

-1167 RMAEAQHLQKL
+1167 RMAKAQHLQKL

-1262 IYSFALGEE
+1262 IYSFALGAE

>member
-1 MGVTFTKEQ
+1 MAVTFTKEQ
-10 QQVIDLR
+10 QQVIDTR

-99 QITTIDSFCLFVIHN
+99 QITTIDSFCLFVIRN

-149 DAADPKFLQCV
+149 DAADPKFLECV
-160 EYFTGGSNDRLLL
+160 EYFTGGSNDQLLI
-173 QYIEKLHDFAESYP
+173 QYIEKLYDFAESYP

-200 KAADV
+200 KIADV

-215 YLTSHVCFMLQEL
+215 YLTSHVRFMLEEL
-228 AGKLRQACRLSER
+228 AGKLRQACRLAER

-251 LEKEAEMLEQAS
+251 LEKEAEMLGQAS
-263 MKETYQE
+263 KKETYQE
-270 QYEIME
+270 QYEVME

-293 ALRAMAQQLRNEV
+293 ALRTMAQQLRNEV

-321 PEQALAQMHRAYPMV
+321 PKQTLAQMQRAYPMV
-336 EELISLVLTYERML
+336 EELVSLVLTYERML

-358 MIDFGDMEHLALQI
+358 IIDFGDMEHLALQI

-377 DGEIVPTRA
+377 DGELVPTRA

-412 LMAVSGEQ
+412 LTAVSGEQ

-453 YTKEESGCQR
+453 YTKEESDCQR

-476 LEGVNT
+476 LEGVNA

-499 DAALYEGASYPENTG
+499 DAALYEGASYPENNG
-514 NDTEYLI
+514 NETEYLL

-541 AKIRTLYQS
+541 AKIRTLYQN

-567 DMVILLRTNSGWAQ
+567 DMVILLRTNSGWAE

-627 YGMMKSYFGGFGE
+627 YGTLKSYFGGFSE
-640 EEIAGIRAGVTDK
+640 EEIARIRVSATEK
-653 KIEGKASE
+653 KI
-661 DKDKAGENTS
+661 AGE
-671 EENTV
+671 
-676 VGDDSAEAVVAA
+676 DSADNETA
-688 GKPVALID
+688 GKGATDNEITGKDALEEAAVTGNLPAALID

-703 DLKEKIADF
+703 ELKEKIADF
-712 LTILE
+712 LAVLD
-717 HYRQMSVYTPIHKL
+717 HYRKMSVYTPIHKL

-741 FQYVTAKPGG
+741 FQYVTARPGG
-751 EQRRANVEMLLSKAV
+751 EQRRANVEMLLSKAA

-835 TTGRLVTDMDLGMG
+835 TTGRLVTDMDLGIG

-868 VSLKMRLD
+868 VSMKMRLD

-901 VRDGEKLRE
+901 VKDEEKLKE
-910 QIALYENTKAEDGRM
+910 QIALYENTKTEDGRM
-925 RFTDLLN
+925 RFTDLMN
-932 AGSFLQFVLPAL
+932 AGSFLQFVMPAL

-951 EGELKEQEISGE
+951 EGELKEQEISEE
-963 CGQLLKREQF
+963 CGQILQREQF
-973 MYRITREEASEEEL
+973 VNRITREEESEGEL
-987 AQKEKLRQR
+987 AQKEKLQQR
-996 MDRRYADEGL
+996 MNRRYADEGL

-1068 FEKVLEAKAQIQ
+1068 FEKVLEAKAKMQ
-1080 EQNQEWKQN
+1080 EQE
-1089 QEQDQSQK
+1089 
-1097 EKHNE
+1097 
-1102 ENNKEMNREEN
+1102 
-1113 RSKKSEKSEADTY
+1113 
-1126 MILELERQIA
+1126 ELERQIA

-1149 EAVSVKKLVI
+1149 EAVSVKKLAV

-1167 RMAEAQHLQKL
+1167 RMARAQHLQKL

>member
-1 MGVTFTKEQ
+1 M
-10 QQVIDLR
+10 
-17 NRNLLVSAAAG
+17 
-28 SGKTAVLV
+28 
-36 ERIIQMILNK
+36 
-46 EHPVD
+46 
-51 IDRLLVVTFT
+51 
-61 NAAAAEMRERIRQA
+61 
-75 IDRELAVDPF
+75 
-85 NGHLQKQAALLHKA
+85 
-99 QITTIDSFCLFVIHN
+99 
-114 HFHEIGLDPGFRV
+114 
-127 ADEGELK
+127 
-134 LLQQDTLNELLEQEY
+134 
-149 DAADPKFLQCV
+149 
-160 EYFTGGSNDRLLL
+160 
-173 QYIEKLHDFAESYP
+173 
-187 WPEDWLLGCMEDY
+187 
-200 KAADV
+200 
-205 EELNGTQWCR
+205 
-215 YLTSHVCFMLQEL
+215 
-228 AGKLRQACRLSER
+228 
-241 PAGPYMYGEL
+241 
-251 LEKEAEMLEQAS
+251 
-263 MKETYQE
+263 
-270 QYEIME
+270 
-276 KITFGRLPSKKD
+276 
-288 DSVDP
+288 
-293 ALRAMAQQLRNEV
+293 
-306 KKQIEKLKGD
+306 
-316 FLLRS
+316 
-321 PEQALAQMHRAYPMV
+321 
-336 EELISLVLTYERML
+336 
-350 TQKKREAN
+350 
-358 MIDFGDMEHLALQI
+358 
-372 LLTRE
+372 
-377 DGEIVPTRA
+377 
-386 AKEYREC
+386 
-393 FDEILIDEYQ
+393 
-403 DSNLVQEYL
+403 
-412 LMAVSGEQ
+412 
-420 DGRNNRFMVGD
+420 
-431 VKQSIYK
+431 
-438 FRLARP
+438 
-444 ELFMEKYHT
+444 
-453 YTKEESGCQR
+453 
-463 IDLHKNFRSRREV
+463 
-476 LEGVNT
+476 
-482 LFQKI
+482 
-487 MGQELG
+487 
-493 GIVYDE
+493 
-499 DAALYEGASYPENTG
+499 
-514 NDTEYLI
+514 
-521 FTQEEES
+521 
-528 GESVRSFEARAIA
+528 
-541 AKIRTLYQS
+541 
-550 FQVTDK
+550 
-556 ETGALRPVQYR
+556 
-567 DMVILLRTNSGWAQ
+567 
-581 EFKETLQKEGIP
+581 
-593 AYVSLR
+593 
-599 TGYFEASEIRELL
+599 
-612 QFLHVIDNPRQDIPL
+612 
-627 YGMMKSYFGGFGE
+627 
-640 EEIAGIRAGVTDK
+640 
-653 KIEGKASE
+653 
-661 DKDKAGENTS
+661 
-671 EENTV
+671 
-676 VGDDSAEAVVAA
+676 
-688 GKPVALID
+688 
-696 QLRAYDG
+696 
-703 DLKEKIADF
+703 
-712 LTILE
+712 
-717 HYRQMSVYTPIHKL
+717 
-731 LEALIYTTGY
+731 
-741 FQYVTAKPGG
+741 
-751 EQRRANVEMLLSKAV
+751 
-766 AFEQTSFYGVFHFLR
+766 
-781 YIEQL
+781 
-786 SKYEVDYGEA
+786 DYGEA

-932 AGSFLQFVLPAL
+932 AGSFLQFMLPAL

-963 CGQLLKREQF
+963 CGQLLQREQF

-1097 EKHNE
+1097 EENNE

-1167 RMAEAQHLQKL
+1167 RMAKAQHLQKL

>member
-1 MGVTFTKEQ
+1 M
-10 QQVIDLR
+10 
-17 NRNLLVSAAAG
+17 
-28 SGKTAVLV
+28 
-36 ERIIQMILNK
+36 
-46 EHPVD
+46 
-51 IDRLLVVTFT
+51 
-61 NAAAAEMRERIRQA
+61 
-75 IDRELAVDPF
+75 
-85 NGHLQKQAALLHKA
+85 
-99 QITTIDSFCLFVIHN
+99 
-114 HFHEIGLDPGFRV
+114 

-160 EYFTGGSNDRLLL
+160 EYFTGGSNDRLLM
-173 QYIEKLHDFAESYP
+173 QYIEKLYDFAESYP

-200 KAADV
+200 KIADV
-205 EELNGTQWCR
+205 GELNGTQWCR
-215 YLTSHVCFMLQEL
+215 YLTSHVRFMLEEL

-263 MKETYQE
+263 KKETYQE
-270 QYEIME
+270 QYEVME

-316 FLLRS
+316 FLRRS
-321 PEQALAQMHRAYPMV
+321 PEQALAQMHRAYPMI
-336 EELISLVLTYERML
+336 EELVSLVLTYERML

-358 MIDFGDMEHLALQI
+358 IIDFGDMEHLALQI

-412 LMAVSGEQ
+412 LTAVSGEQ

-453 YTKEESGCQR
+453 YTKEESNCQR

-541 AKIRTLYQS
+541 AKIRALYQN

-627 YGMMKSYFGGFGE
+627 YGTLKSYFGGFGE
-640 EEIAGIRAGVTDK
+640 EEIARIRAGVTDK

-661 DKDKAGENTS
+661 DKDKVAENTS

-676 VGDDSAEAVVAA
+676 VGNDSAEAAVAA
-688 GKPVALID
+688 NKPMALID
-696 QLRAYDG
+696 QLRAYEG

-712 LTILE
+712 LTILD

-963 CGQLLKREQF
+963 CGQLLQREQF
-973 MYRITREEASEEEL
+973 VYRITREEASEGEL
-987 AQKEKLRQR
+987 AQKEKLQQR
-996 MDRRYADEGL
+996 MDRRYAYEGL

-1042 AFMQEE
+1042 AFMLEE

-1068 FEKVLEAKAQIQ
+1068 FEKVLEAKAKTWEQ
-1080 EQNQEWKQN
+1080 EQE
-1089 QEQDQSQK
+1089 
-1097 EKHNE
+1097 
-1102 ENNKEMNREEN
+1102 
-1113 RSKKSEKSEADTY
+1113 
-1126 MILELERQIA
+1126 ELERQIA

-1167 RMAEAQHLQKL
+1167 RMAKAQHLQKL

>member
-10 QQVIDLR
+10 QQVIDTR

-85 NGHLQKQAALLHKA
+85 NEHLQKQAALLHKA
-99 QITTIDSFCLFVIHN
+99 QITTIDSFCLFVIRN

-149 DAADPKFLQCV
+149 DAADTKFLQCV
-160 EYFTGGSNDRLLL
+160 EYFTGGSNDQLLM
-173 QYIEKLHDFAESYP
+173 QYIEKLYDFAESYP
-187 WPEDWLLGCMEDY
+187 WPEDRLLGCMEDY
-200 KAADV
+200 KIADV

-215 YLTSHVCFMLQEL
+215 YLTSHVRFMLEEL

-263 MKETYQE
+263 KKETYQE
-270 QYEIME
+270 QYEVME

-293 ALRAMAQQLRNEV
+293 ALRVMAQQLRNEV

-321 PEQALAQMHRAYPMV
+321 PEQALAQMQRACPMV
-336 EELISLVLTYERML
+336 EELVSLVLTYERML

-358 MIDFGDMEHLALQI
+358 IIDFGDMEHLALQI
-372 LLTRE
+372 LLTKE
-377 DGEIVPTRA
+377 DGEIVPTKA

-412 LMAVSGEQ
+412 LTAVSGEQ

-453 YTKEESGCQR
+453 YTKEESDCQR

-514 NDTEYLI
+514 NETEYLL

-541 AKIRTLYQS
+541 AKIRALYQN

-556 ETGALRPVQYR
+556 ETGALRPIQYR
-567 DMVILLRTNSGWAQ
+567 DMVILLRTNSGWAE

-627 YGMMKSYFGGFGE
+627 YGTLKSYFGGFSE
-640 EEIAGIRAGVTDK
+640 EEIARIRVDETAK
-653 KIEGKASE
+653 KI
-661 DKDKAGENTS
+661 
-671 EENTV
+671 
-676 VGDDSAEAVVAA
+676 A
-688 GKPVALID
+688 GKDALEEAAVTVNRPAALID

-703 DLKEKIADF
+703 ELKEKIADF
-712 LTILE
+712 LATLD
-717 HYRQMSVYTPIHKL
+717 HYRKMSVYTPIHKL

-751 EQRRANVEMLLSKAV
+751 EQRRANVEMLLSKAA

-835 TTGRLVTDMDLGMG
+835 TTGRLVTDMDLGIG

-901 VRDGEKLRE
+901 VKDEEKLKE
-910 QIALYENTKAEDGRM
+910 QIALYENTKADDGRM
-925 RFTDLLN
+925 RFTDLMN

-951 EGELKEQEISGE
+951 EGELKEQEISEE
-963 CGQLLKREQF
+963 CGQILQREQF
-973 MYRITREEASEEEL
+973 VYRITRKEESEGEL
-987 AQKEKLRQR
+987 TQKEKLQQR

-1068 FEKVLEAKAQIQ
+1068 FEKVL
-1080 EQNQEWKQN
+1080 NQ
-1089 QEQDQSQK
+1089 
-1097 EKHNE
+1097 

-1113 RSKKSEKSEADTY
+1113 QSKKSEKSGADTY

-1149 EAVSVKKLVI
+1149 EAVSVKKLVV
-1159 FFQSSLAQ
+1159 FFKSSLAQ
-1167 RMAEAQHLQKL
+1167 RMARAQHLQKL

-1216 DDLILMD
+1216 DDLVLMD

>member
-1 MGVTFTKEQ
+1 MAVTFTKEQ
-10 QQVIDLR
+10 QQVIDTR

-99 QITTIDSFCLFVIHN
+99 QITTIDSFCLFVIRN

-149 DAADPKFLQCV
+149 DAADPKFLECV
-160 EYFTGGSNDRLLL
+160 EYFTGGSNDQLLI
-173 QYIEKLHDFAESYP
+173 QYIEKLYDFAESYP

-200 KAADV
+200 KIADV

-215 YLTSHVCFMLQEL
+215 YLTSHVRFMLEEL
-228 AGKLRQACRLSER
+228 AGKLRQACRLAER

-251 LEKEAEMLEQAS
+251 LEREAEMLGQAS
-263 MKETYQE
+263 KKETYQE
-270 QYEIME
+270 QYEVME

-293 ALRAMAQQLRNEV
+293 ALRTMAQQLRNEV

-321 PEQALAQMHRAYPMV
+321 PKQTLAQMQRAYPMV
-336 EELISLVLTYERML
+336 EELVSLVLTYERML

-358 MIDFGDMEHLALQI
+358 IIDFGDMEHLALQI

-377 DGEIVPTRA
+377 DGELVPTRA

-412 LMAVSGEQ
+412 LTAVSGEQ

-453 YTKEESGCQR
+453 YTKEESDCQR

-476 LEGVNT
+476 LEGVNA

-499 DAALYEGASYPENTG
+499 DAALYEGASYPENNG
-514 NDTEYLI
+514 NETEYLL

-541 AKIRTLYQS
+541 AKIRTLYQN

-567 DMVILLRTNSGWAQ
+567 DMVILLRTNSGWAE

-627 YGMMKSYFGGFGE
+627 YGTLKSYFGGFSE
-640 EEIAGIRAGVTDK
+640 EEIARIRVSATEK
-653 KIEGKASE
+653 KI
-661 DKDKAGENTS
+661 AGEDAEDNEIIGKDAEDNEIGEKEAS
-671 EENTV
+671 
-676 VGDDSAEAVVAA
+676 GEAVVTGNLPA
-688 GKPVALID
+688 ALID

-703 DLKEKIADF
+703 ELKEKIADF
-712 LTILE
+712 LAVLD
-717 HYRQMSVYTPIHKL
+717 HYRKMSVYTPIHKL

-741 FQYVTAKPGG
+741 FQYVTARPGG
-751 EQRRANVEMLLSKAV
+751 EQRRANVEMLLSKAA

-818 FPVCFVA
+818 FPVCLVA

-835 TTGRLVTDMDLGMG
+835 TTGRLVTDMDLGIG

-868 VSLKMRLD
+868 VSMKMRLD

-901 VRDGEKLRE
+901 VKDEEKLKE
-910 QIALYENTKAEDGRM
+910 QIALYENTKTEDGRM
-925 RFTDLLN
+925 RFTDLMN
-932 AGSFLQFVLPAL
+932 AGSFLQFVMPAL

-951 EGELKEQEISGE
+951 EGELKEQEISEE
-963 CGQLLKREQF
+963 CGQILQREQF
-973 MYRITREEASEEEL
+973 VNRITREEESEGEL
-987 AQKEKLRQR
+987 AQKEKLQQR
-996 MDRRYADEGL
+996 MNRRYADEGL

-1068 FEKVLEAKAQIQ
+1068 FEKVLEAKAKMQ
-1080 EQNQEWKQN
+1080 EQE
-1089 QEQDQSQK
+1089 
-1097 EKHNE
+1097 
-1102 ENNKEMNREEN
+1102 
-1113 RSKKSEKSEADTY
+1113 
-1126 MILELERQIA
+1126 ELERQIA

-1149 EAVSVKKLVI
+1149 EAVSVKKLAV

-1167 RMAEAQHLQKL
+1167 RMARAQHLQKL

>member
-1 MGVTFTKEQ
+1 M
-10 QQVIDLR
+10 
-17 NRNLLVSAAAG
+17 
-28 SGKTAVLV
+28 
-36 ERIIQMILNK
+36 
-46 EHPVD
+46 
-51 IDRLLVVTFT
+51 
-61 NAAAAEMRERIRQA
+61 
-75 IDRELAVDPF
+75 
-85 NGHLQKQAALLHKA
+85 
-99 QITTIDSFCLFVIHN
+99 
-114 HFHEIGLDPGFRV
+114 
-127 ADEGELK
+127 
-134 LLQQDTLNELLEQEY
+134 
-149 DAADPKFLQCV
+149 
-160 EYFTGGSNDRLLL
+160 
-173 QYIEKLHDFAESYP
+173 
-187 WPEDWLLGCMEDY
+187 
-200 KAADV
+200 
-205 EELNGTQWCR
+205 
-215 YLTSHVCFMLQEL
+215 
-228 AGKLRQACRLSER
+228 
-241 PAGPYMYGEL
+241 
-251 LEKEAEMLEQAS
+251 
-263 MKETYQE
+263 
-270 QYEIME
+270 
-276 KITFGRLPSKKD
+276 
-288 DSVDP
+288 
-293 ALRAMAQQLRNEV
+293 
-306 KKQIEKLKGD
+306 
-316 FLLRS
+316 
-321 PEQALAQMHRAYPMV
+321 
-336 EELISLVLTYERML
+336 
-350 TQKKREAN
+350 
-358 MIDFGDMEHLALQI
+358 
-372 LLTRE
+372 
-377 DGEIVPTRA
+377 
-386 AKEYREC
+386 
-393 FDEILIDEYQ
+393 
-403 DSNLVQEYL
+403 
-412 LMAVSGEQ
+412 
-420 DGRNNRFMVGD
+420 
-431 VKQSIYK
+431 
-438 FRLARP
+438 
-444 ELFMEKYHT
+444 
-453 YTKEESGCQR
+453 
-463 IDLHKNFRSRREV
+463 
-476 LEGVNT
+476 
-482 LFQKI
+482 
-487 MGQELG
+487 
-493 GIVYDE
+493 
-499 DAALYEGASYPENTG
+499 
-514 NDTEYLI
+514 
-521 FTQEEES
+521 
-528 GESVRSFEARAIA
+528 RSFEARAIA

-627 YGMMKSYFGGFGE
+627 YGTLKSYFGGFGE

-676 VGDDSAEAVVAA
+676 VGNDSAEAAVAA
-688 GKPVALID
+688 NKPMALID
-696 QLRAYDG
+696 QLRAYEG

-717 HYRQMSVYTPIHKL
+717 HYRRMSVYTPIHKL

-963 CGQLLKREQF
+963 CGQLLQREQF
-973 MYRITREEASEEEL
+973 VYRITREEASEGEL
-987 AQKEKLRQR
+987 AQKEKLQQR
-996 MDRRYADEGL
+996 MDRRYAYERL

-1042 AFMQEE
+1042 AFMLEE

-1068 FEKVLEAKAQIQ
+1068 FEKVLEAKAKTWEQ
-1080 EQNQEWKQN
+1080 EQE
-1089 QEQDQSQK
+1089 
-1097 EKHNE
+1097 
-1102 ENNKEMNREEN
+1102 
-1113 RSKKSEKSEADTY
+1113 
-1126 MILELERQIA
+1126 ELERQIA
-1136 LMVEKELL
+1136 VMVEKELL

-1167 RMAEAQHLQKL
+1167 RMAKAQHLQKL

>member
-10 QQVIDLR
+10 QQVIDTR

-85 NGHLQKQAALLHKA
+85 NEHLQKQAALLHKA
-99 QITTIDSFCLFVIHN
+99 QITTIDSFCLFVIRN

-160 EYFTGGSNDRLLL
+160 EYFTGGSNDRLLM
-173 QYIEKLHDFAESYP
+173 QYIEKLYDFAESYP

-200 KAADV
+200 KIADV
-205 EELNGTQWCR
+205 GELNGTQWCR
-215 YLTSHVCFMLQEL
+215 YLTSHVRFMLEEL

-263 MKETYQE
+263 KKEIYQE
-270 QYEIME
+270 QYEVME

-293 ALRAMAQQLRNEV
+293 ALRTMAQQLRNEV

-321 PEQALAQMHRAYPMV
+321 PEQALAQMQRACPMV
-336 EELISLVLTYERML
+336 EELVSLVLTYERML

-358 MIDFGDMEHLALQI
+358 IIDFGDMEHLALQI
-372 LLTRE
+372 LLTKE
-377 DGEIVPTRA
+377 DGEIVPTKA

-412 LMAVSGEQ
+412 LTAVSGEQ

-453 YTKEESGCQR
+453 YTKEESNCQR

-514 NDTEYLI
+514 NDMEYLI

-627 YGMMKSYFGGFGE
+627 YGTLKSYFGGFSE
-640 EEIAGIRAGVTDK
+640 EEIARIRVGETGR
-653 KIEGKASE
+653 KI
-661 DKDKAGENTS
+661 
-671 EENTV
+671 
-676 VGDDSAEAVVAA
+676 A
-688 GKPVALID
+688 GKGALEEVAVTVNRPAALID
-696 QLRAYDG
+696 QLRAYEG
-703 DLKEKIADF
+703 ELKEKIADF
-712 LTILE
+712 LTTLD

-751 EQRRANVEMLLSKAV
+751 EQRRANVEMLLSKAA

-835 TTGRLVTDMDLGMG
+835 TTGRLVTDMDLGIG

-901 VRDGEKLRE
+901 VKDEEKLKE
-910 QIALYENTKAEDGRM
+910 QIALYENTKADDGRM

-951 EGELKEQEISGE
+951 EGELKEQEISEE
-963 CGQLLKREQF
+963 CGQILQREQF
-973 MYRITREEASEEEL
+973 VYRITREEESEGEL
-987 AQKEKLRQR
+987 AQKEKLQQR

-1048 QGMSGADRGSAYH
+1048 QGMCGADRGSAYH

-1068 FEKVLEAKAQIQ
+1068 FEKVLEAKAKTWEQ
-1080 EQNQEWKQN
+1080 EQE
-1089 QEQDQSQK
+1089 
-1097 EKHNE
+1097 
-1102 ENNKEMNREEN
+1102 
-1113 RSKKSEKSEADTY
+1113 
-1126 MILELERQIA
+1126 ELERQIA

-1167 RMAEAQHLQKL
+1167 RMAKAQHLQKL

>member
-10 QQVIDLR
+10 QQVIDTR

-85 NGHLQKQAALLHKA
+85 NEHLQKQAALLHKA
-99 QITTIDSFCLFVIHN
+99 QITTIDSFCLFVIRN

-149 DAADPKFLQCV
+149 DAADSKFLQCV
-160 EYFTGGSNDRLLL
+160 EYFTGGSNDRLLM

-215 YLTSHVCFMLQEL
+215 YLTFHVRFMLQEL

-251 LEKEAEMLEQAS
+251 LEKETEMLEQAS
-263 MKETYQE
+263 KKKTYQE
-270 QYEIME
+270 QYEVME

-293 ALRAMAQQLRNEV
+293 ALRAMVQQLRNEV

-321 PEQALAQMHRAYPMV
+321 PEQALAQMHRAYPMI
-336 EELISLVLTYERML
+336 EELVSLVLTYERML

-358 MIDFGDMEHLALQI
+358 IIDFGDMEHLALQI

-412 LMAVSGEQ
+412 LTAVSGEQ

-453 YTKEESGCQR
+453 YTKEESNCQR

-487 MGQELG
+487 MGKELG

-499 DAALYEGASYPENTG
+499 DAALYEGASYPENNG
-514 NDTEYLI
+514 NETEYLL

-541 AKIRTLYQS
+541 AKIRALYQN

-567 DMVILLRTNSGWAQ
+567 DMVILLRTNSGWAE

-627 YGMMKSYFGGFGE
+627 YGTLKSYFGGFSE
-640 EEIAGIRAGVTDK
+640 EEIARIRVGETGR
-653 KIEGKASE
+653 KI
-661 DKDKAGENTS
+661 
-671 EENTV
+671 
-676 VGDDSAEAVVAA
+676 A
-688 GKPVALID
+688 GKGALEEVAVTVNRPAALID
-696 QLRAYDG
+696 QLRAYEG
-703 DLKEKIADF
+703 ELKEKIADF
-712 LTILE
+712 LTTLD

-751 EQRRANVEMLLSKAV
+751 EQRRANVEMLLSKAA

-835 TTGRLVTDMDLGMG
+835 TTGRLVTDMDLGIG

-901 VRDGEKLRE
+901 VKDEEKLKE
-910 QIALYENTKAEDGRM
+910 QIALYENTKADDGRM

-951 EGELKEQEISGE
+951 EGELKEQEIFEE
-963 CGQLLKREQF
+963 CGQILQREQF
-973 MYRITREEASEEEL
+973 VYRITREEESEGEL
-987 AQKEKLRQR
+987 AQKEKLQQR

-1068 FEKVLEAKAQIQ
+1068 FEKVLEAK
-1080 EQNQEWKQN
+1080 NQENK
-1089 QEQDQSQK
+1089 K
-1097 EKHNE
+1097 EL
-1102 ENNKEMNREEN
+1102 NREEN

-1167 RMAEAQHLQKL
+1167 RMAKAQHLQKL

-1252 IVGKKVKERI
+1252 IGGKKVKERI

>member
-1 MGVTFTKEQ
+1 
-10 QQVIDLR
+10 
-17 NRNLLVSAAAG
+17 
-28 SGKTAVLV
+28 
-36 ERIIQMILNK
+36 
-46 EHPVD
+46 
-51 IDRLLVVTFT
+51 
-61 NAAAAEMRERIRQA
+61 
-75 IDRELAVDPF
+75 
-85 NGHLQKQAALLHKA
+85 
-99 QITTIDSFCLFVIHN
+99 
-114 HFHEIGLDPGFRV
+114 
-127 ADEGELK
+127 
-134 LLQQDTLNELLEQEY
+134 
-149 DAADPKFLQCV
+149 
-160 EYFTGGSNDRLLL
+160 
-173 QYIEKLHDFAESYP
+173 
-187 WPEDWLLGCMEDY
+187 
-200 KAADV
+200 
-205 EELNGTQWCR
+205 
-215 YLTSHVCFMLQEL
+215 
-228 AGKLRQACRLSER
+228 
-241 PAGPYMYGEL
+241 
-251 LEKEAEMLEQAS
+251 
-263 MKETYQE
+263 
-270 QYEIME
+270 
-276 KITFGRLPSKKD
+276 
-288 DSVDP
+288 
-293 ALRAMAQQLRNEV
+293 
-306 KKQIEKLKGD
+306 
-316 FLLRS
+316 
-321 PEQALAQMHRAYPMV
+321 
-336 EELISLVLTYERML
+336 
-350 TQKKREAN
+350 
-358 MIDFGDMEHLALQI
+358 
-372 LLTRE
+372 
-377 DGEIVPTRA
+377 
-386 AKEYREC
+386 
-393 FDEILIDEYQ
+393 
-403 DSNLVQEYL
+403 
-412 LMAVSGEQ
+412 
-420 DGRNNRFMVGD
+420 
-431 VKQSIYK
+431 
-438 FRLARP
+438 
-444 ELFMEKYHT
+444 MEKYHT
-453 YTKEESGCQR
+453 YTKEESDCQR

-487 MGQELG
+487 MGKELG

-499 DAALYEGASYPENTG
+499 DAALYEGASYPENNG
-514 NDTEYLI
+514 NETEYLL

-541 AKIRTLYQS
+541 AKIRALYQN

-567 DMVILLRTNSGWAQ
+567 DMVILLRTNSGWAE

-627 YGMMKSYFGGFGE
+627 YGTLKSYFGGFGE
-640 EEIAGIRAGVTDK
+640 EEIARIRAGVTDK

-661 DKDKAGENTS
+661 DKDKVAENTS

-676 VGDDSAEAVVAA
+676 VGNDSAEAAVAA
-688 GKPVALID
+688 NKPMALID
-696 QLRAYDG
+696 QLRAYEG

-712 LTILE
+712 LTILD

-963 CGQLLKREQF
+963 CGQLLQREQF
-973 MYRITREEASEEEL
+973 VYRITREEASEGEL
-987 AQKEKLRQR
+987 AQKEKLQQR
-996 MDRRYADEGL
+996 MDRRYAYEGL

-1042 AFMQEE
+1042 AFMLEE

-1068 FEKVLEAKAQIQ
+1068 FEKVLEAKAKTWEQ
-1080 EQNQEWKQN
+1080 EQE
-1089 QEQDQSQK
+1089 
-1097 EKHNE
+1097 
-1102 ENNKEMNREEN
+1102 
-1113 RSKKSEKSEADTY
+1113 
-1126 MILELERQIA
+1126 ELERQIA

-1167 RMAEAQHLQKL
+1167 RMAKAQHLQKL

>member
-10 QQVIDLR
+10 QQVIDTR

-85 NGHLQKQAALLHKA
+85 NEHLQKQAALLHKA
-99 QITTIDSFCLFVIHN
+99 QITTIDSFCLFVIRN

-149 DAADPKFLQCV
+149 DAADTKFLQCV
-160 EYFTGGSNDRLLL
+160 EYFTGGSNDQVLI
-173 QYIEKLHDFAESYP
+173 QYIEKLYDFAESYP

-200 KAADV
+200 KIADV

-215 YLTSHVCFMLQEL
+215 YLTSHVRFMLEEL
-228 AGKLRQACRLSER
+228 AGKLRQACRLAEC

-263 MKETYQE
+263 KKETYQE
-270 QYEIME
+270 QYEVME

-321 PEQALAQMHRAYPMV
+321 PEQALAQMQRACPMV
-336 EELISLVLTYERML
+336 EELVSLVLTYERML

-358 MIDFGDMEHLALQI
+358 IIDFGDMEHLALQI
-372 LLTRE
+372 LLTKE
-377 DGEIVPTRA
+377 DGEIVPTKA

-412 LMAVSGEQ
+412 LTAVSGEQ

-453 YTKEESGCQR
+453 YTKEESDCQR

-499 DAALYEGASYPENTG
+499 DAALYEGASYPENNG
-514 NDTEYLI
+514 NETEYLL

-541 AKIRTLYQS
+541 AKIRTLYQN

-567 DMVILLRTNSGWAQ
+567 DMVILLRTNSGWAE

-627 YGMMKSYFGGFGE
+627 YGTLKSYFGGFSE
-640 EEIAGIRAGVTDK
+640 EEIARIRVGA
-653 KIEGKASE
+653 
-661 DKDKAGENTS
+661 
-671 EENTV
+671 NTV
-676 VGDDSAEAVVAA
+676 VENASEEAVVAVNRPA
-688 GKPVALID
+688 ALID
-696 QLRAYDG
+696 QLRAYEG
-703 DLKEKIADF
+703 ELKEKIADF
-712 LTILE
+712 LATLD
-717 HYRQMSVYTPIHKL
+717 HYRKMSVYTPIHKL

-751 EQRRANVEMLLSKAV
+751 EQRRANVEMLLSKAA

-786 SKYEVDYGEA
+786 SKYEVDYGEV

-835 TTGRLVTDMDLGMG
+835 TTGRLVTDMDLGIG

-901 VRDGEKLRE
+901 VKDEEKLKE

-925 RFTDLLN
+925 RFTDLMN

-944 SDAQFIS
+944 TNAQFIS
-951 EGELKEQEISGE
+951 EGELKEQEISEE
-963 CGQLLKREQF
+963 CGQILQREQF
-973 MYRITREEASEEEL
+973 VYRITRKEASEGEL
-987 AQKEKLRQR
+987 AQKEKLQQR
-996 MDRRYADEGL
+996 MDRRYAGEGL

-1068 FEKVLEAKAQIQ
+1068 FEKVL
-1080 EQNQEWKQN
+1080 NQENK
-1089 QEQDQSQK
+1089 
-1097 EKHNE
+1097 
-1102 ENNKEMNREEN
+1102 KEMNREEN
-1113 RSKKSEKSEADTY
+1113 QSKESEKSGADTY
-1126 MILELERQIA
+1126 MITELERQIA

-1149 EAVSVKKLVI
+1149 EAVSVKKLVV
-1159 FFQSSLAQ
+1159 FFKSSLAQ
-1167 RMAEAQHLQKL
+1167 RMAKAQHLQKL

-1216 DDLILMD
+1216 DNLVLMD
-1223 YKTDAVKTGEELV
+1223 YKTDAVKTGDELV

-1252 IVGKKVKERI
+1252 IIGKKVKERI

-1271 IRM
+1271 IWM